1 MNDLNTFKKNFSWY
15 RALSIALLKE
25 MPEEMLNEQI
35 SDRSL
40 PVRCQII
47 DLGLMQ
53 LITAEKMGATV
64 RKPQKPSDETATKE
78 EIINYLN
85 ETHEIV
91 LNTLNELDPSTVQLD
106 WFGRMHFNFEEALAF
121 MLSHEAMHHGE
132 ILSFIFAK
140 NLPMPQ
146 AFKDTWGF
154 ER

>member
-1 MNDLNTFKKNFSWY
+1 MNDLNSFKKIFSWY
-15 RALSIALLKE
+15 RALSIALIKE
-25 MPEEMLNEQI
+25 MPEDMLNEQI

-40 PVRCQII
+40 PVRCQVI

-53 LITAEKMGATV
+53 LITAEKMGASIT
-64 RKPQKPSDETATKE
+64 KPEKPDDETASKE

-85 ETHEIV
+85 QTHEIV
-91 LNTLNELDPSTVQLD
+91 LNGLAELDPATVELD
-106 WFGRMHFNFEEALAF
+106 WFGRMHFSYEEALAF